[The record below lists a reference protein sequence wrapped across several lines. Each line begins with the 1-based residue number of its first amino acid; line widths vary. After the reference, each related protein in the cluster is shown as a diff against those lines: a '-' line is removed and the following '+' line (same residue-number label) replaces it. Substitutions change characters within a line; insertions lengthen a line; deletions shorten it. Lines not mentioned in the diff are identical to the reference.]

1 MNISKEVLELDFDK
15 IYNNLEL
22 ESQRGYD
29 KYIKYMQLP
38 KCITSFVM
46 YCYDIIYSV
55 CEEEILNPYIEIS
68 SNDRIKIKGSWTLFY
83 LKQNYIIIS
92 NQSLVKFNNQ
102 IPE

>member
-15 IYNNLEL
+15 IYNKLEL
-22 ESQRGYD
+22 ESKEGYN

-46 YCYDIIYSV
+46 YCCDVVSNYYKPFNIEDEIY
-55 CEEEILNPYIEIS
+55 LN
-68 SNDRIKIKGSWTLFY
+68 NNGNIKITDWTLY
-83 LKQNYIIIS
+83 YKVANKVCVDTKNLI
-92 NQSLVKFNNQ
+92 KFNNQ